1 MAIMRVD
8 IKDLT
13 QTVNRFIDHWNAVNA
28 VFPTKTLTVAQ
39 TALLPEGMTLDGLI
53 NLRDAIAQDFV
64 AVVAADNVVQARQ
77 AQRKAQRQA
86 ILIPQKLFLK
96 TVQSYL
102 PESAYLSQVPKTPGI
117 GANDRAFEDACEDSA
132 NVWAKI
138 NADTTLTLTR
148 PLVLSDGTTQA
159 AFVAL
164 LTALK
169 AAHGDNPAAKEAA
182 KRVRAGRDEKIKRAL
197 TALKLY
203 RKTAAAFL
211 PPGHALL
218 ETIPTLE

>member
-53 NLRDAIAQDFV
+53 DLRDEIASDFA
-64 AVVAADNVVQARQ
+64 AVVAADNLAQEKQALRLALRQ
-77 AQRKAQRQA
+77 K
-86 ILIPQKLFLK
+86 ILVPQKLFRK

-102 PESAYLSQVPKTPGI
+102 PESTYLAQVPKTPSI

-138 NADTTLTLTR
+138 NTDATLAITR
-148 PLVLSDGTTQA
+148 PLVLSEGTTQA
-159 AFVAL
+159 AFVAF
-164 LTALK
+164 LTGLK
-169 AAHGDNPAAKEAA
+169 TVHGDIPAAKEAA
-182 KRVRAGRDEKIKRAL
+182 KRVRARRDEKITRAL
-197 TALKLY
+197 AALKLY
-203 RKTAAAFL
+203 RKTVPAFL

-218 ETIPTLE
+218 ETLPSL